1 MRLDPHDGLGI
12 FSSPSYVEARGSS
25 FPTGRTGDILQQL
38 DDGAATNPLPAWGD
52 PVPNQRVCAWWQNKG
67 LVGSGSGWVSVV
79 SGGSGSATRQTRADA
94 THGALLYLKSGTAT
108 TNAQGMILTNA
119 SSANIIWSAASHLWR
134 YEAVF
139 RIPVLSDG
147 TDTFRVGMGFC
158 TAVNVIDQVDG
169 AYILINSLVTN
180 AQCVTAKAS
189 TRTTT
194 DSGFA
199 IALNTFYR
207 IAIVAKNVSTVDYYL
222 SLASDPNPSTPT
234 VTISTNVPTAGIQ
247 AGFWAGKTAGTTS
260 REYEYAYQQVCWD
273 RVGA

>member
-12 FSSPSYVEARGSS
+12 FSSPSYVEARGSTY
-25 FPTGRTGDILQQL
+25 PTGRTGDILQQL
-38 DDGAATNPLPAWGD
+38 DDGAAANPLPAWGD
-52 PVPNQRVCAWWQNKG
+52 PVVNPRLCAWWQNKG
-67 LVGSGSGWVSVV
+67 LIGSGSGWNSVV
-79 SGGSGSATRQTRADA
+79 SGGSGSATRQLRTDPD
-94 THGALLYLKSGTAT
+94 HGALLYLKSGTAT
-108 TNAQGMILTNA
+108 TNAQGMILTPA
-119 SSANIIWSAASHLWR
+119 SSANIIFSAASHLWR
-134 YEAVF
+134 YEAIF

-180 AQCVTAKAS
+180 AQCVTASGS

-207 IAIVAKNVSTVDYYL
+207 IAIVVTNVTSVDFYL
-222 SLASDPNPSTPT
+222 SLASDPCPSTPT
-234 VTISTNVPTAGIQ
+234 KTTLTNIPTAGIQ
-247 AGFWAGKTAGTTS
+247 AGFWAGKTAGGTS
-260 REYEYAYQQVCWD
+260 REYEYAYQQVAFD